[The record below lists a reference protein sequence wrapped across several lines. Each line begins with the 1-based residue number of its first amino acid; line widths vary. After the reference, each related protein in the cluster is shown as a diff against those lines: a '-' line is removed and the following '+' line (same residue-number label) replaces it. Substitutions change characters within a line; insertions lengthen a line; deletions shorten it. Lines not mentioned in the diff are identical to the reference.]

1 MIPLFLLYYILISHW
16 IADFVFQS
24 DAQAKGKSKDWYLL
38 LSHVF
43 TYTLVLA
50 TCLLIPSMYIE
61 LQRNTFMFL
70 WWLLVNGG
78 LHFVIDAITSRVT
91 SKLWAQGEVHNFF
104 VIIGLDQLA
113 HTLCLISTWIW
124 FMGSL

>member
-1 MIPLFLLYYILISHW
+1 M
-16 IADFVFQS
+16 QS
-24 DAQAKGKSKDWYLL
+24 DIQAKGKSKDWYLL

-50 TCLLIPSMYIE
+50 TCLFIPSMYIE
-61 LQRNTFMFL
+61 IQRNTFMFP
-70 WWLLVNGG
+70 WWLWVNGSF
-78 LHFVIDAITSRVT
+78 HFVIDAITSRIT
-91 SKLWAQGEVHNFF
+91 GKLWAQGEVHNFF

-124 FMGSL
+124 LMSSL